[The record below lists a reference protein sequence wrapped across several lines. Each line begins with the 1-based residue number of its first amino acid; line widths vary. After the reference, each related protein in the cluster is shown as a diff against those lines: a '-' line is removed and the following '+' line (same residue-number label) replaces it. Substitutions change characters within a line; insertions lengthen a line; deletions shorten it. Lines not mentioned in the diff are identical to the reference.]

1 MSIGNAHINEKPQEI
16 PPPFTRF
23 TANGL
28 VGMLV
33 INICAAHVFVLRH
46 RNQDSWHLN
55 NRFISLLS
63 VYCLIPNWIRPSTK
77 ETY

>member
-1 MSIGNAHINEKPQEI
+1 MSIDNAHINGKPQQI
-16 PPPFTRF
+16 LPPFMQF

-33 INICAAHVFVLRH
+33 IHICAAHVFVLRL

-63 VYCLIPNWIRPSTK
+63 VCCLIPNWIRPSTK